1 MGRYSIIS
9 NMGASHRIRSFWLSL
24 QILSLNLMILASIWW
39 TVCFSL
45 CFFCKVAAWKKL
57 IQSIAT
63 VSQSLYEQGKQLGY
77 TFPNS
82 PNNCTVVKIPI
93 QWWYVWFIHMGS
105 TNPMYP
111 GFDFEA
117 GNRDCCSGHQRG
129 AAEGFK
135 KAPKKM
141 PLRLKTPH
149 TGLTCG
155 FSIQVYLQV
164 FHHSICFFSISSYM
178 APFIRCHVTSLIGA
192 IGQRRQFLWTSATEL
207 PSVLI
212 PGERCVLGWS
222 MGCTAQRKCATT
234 HGLHYMHLNY
244 LMLTIATCVMI
255 RKKKRV

>member
-45 CFFCKVAAWKKL
+45 CLFCKVAAWNKL

-63 VSQSLYEQGKQLGY
+63 VSLWSGKK
-77 TFPNS
+77 TFPN
-82 PNNCTVVKIPI
+82 NWTVVKIPI

-105 TNPMYP
+105 TNPMFP

-141 PLRLKTPH
+141 PLRLKNATHRPDMWIK
-149 TGLTCG
+149 
-155 FSIQVYLQV
+155 FRSICK
-164 FHHSICFFSISSYM
+164 HNHSICFF
-178 APFIRCHVTSLIGA
+178 HLLKLHGA
-192 IGQRRQFLWTSATEL
+192 W
-207 PSVLI
+207 
-212 PGERCVLGWS
+212 
-222 MGCTAQRKCATT
+222 
-234 HGLHYMHLNY
+234 
-244 LMLTIATCVMI
+244 
-255 RKKKRV
+255 